1 MFCEHH
7 NITKYARYRYL
18 LEAKLFLHPLNRG
31 EGDIAEL
38 GDIPQ
43 ALALPEQLDDL
54 RVLLFLLLPGLR
66 AACLPSHLHAFRFRQ
81 LSSLRQTEVDVLAL
95 LFRAEPEA
103 TDVDSHYAIH
113 LVITEQGQSLLLEVE
128 VDAVVRAKLDC
139 LQDFP
144 DGTTATG

>member
-7 NITKYARYRYL
+7 KSTKYARYRYL

-43 ALALPEQLDDL
+43 ALALP
-54 RVLLFLLLPGLR
+54 
-66 AACLPSHLHAFRFRQ
+66 SHLHAFRFRQ
-81 LSSLRQTEVDVLAL
+81 LSSLGQAEVDILAL
-95 LFRAEPEA
+95 LF
-103 TDVDSHYAIH
+103 
-113 LVITEQGQSLLLEVE
+113 
-128 VDAVVRAKLDC
+128 RAKLDC

-144 DGTTATG
+144 DGATATG